1 MMDQRNAATAESTP
15 EARLRRSSIPV
26 PPHWAFAL
34 VALAAFAF
42 LLRVYLGIWSPEFGI
57 TKFLRVGREFEDR
70 GTAVF
75 QATPK
80 FIDPYPPHRWG
91 FDGQLYAEMALDPLL
106 RDPHLN
112 VALDD
117 PPYRGQRILLSWL
130 AWAIGLGKPFWIL
143 NAYAALNLIFWVG
156 FAWIAARIFQPHG
169 WA

>member
-15 EARLRRSSIPV
+15 GAQLRRSNIPV
-26 PPHWAFAL
+26 LPRWAFPV

-75 QATPK
+75 RATPK

-91 FDGQLYAEMALDPLL
+91 FEGQLYAELVFDPPL
-106 RDPHLN
+106 RDPRLT

-130 AWAIGLGKPFWIL
+130 
-143 NAYAALNLIFWVG
+143 
-156 FAWIAARIFQPHG
+156 
-169 WA
+169 